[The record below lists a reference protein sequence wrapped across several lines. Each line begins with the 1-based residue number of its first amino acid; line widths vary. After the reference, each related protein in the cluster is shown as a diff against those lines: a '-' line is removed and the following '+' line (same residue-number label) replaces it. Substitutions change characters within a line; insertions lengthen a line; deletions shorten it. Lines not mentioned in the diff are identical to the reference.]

1 MKKGNEKITR
11 REAVSETITEVAG
24 LVLGP
29 IVKLVSGEKEAEEPI
44 APIIENTVPREK
56 RQKPSK

>member
-1 MKKGNEKITR
+1 MKKDNEKITR

-29 IVKLVSGEKEAEEPI
+29 IVKLVSAEKEEELV
-44 APIIENTVPREK
+44 APVIENTVPREK